1 MLVAVSLSL
10 TNVNYNY
17 NALYIIPIYVY
28 ELTLNRSIAID
39 GPELR
44 SISMMTAPSDSLFLP
59 ESPFGSFQTSKSA
72 PTPMRGIMDPNDD
85 FQKFKYAGVAK
96 QQDSLN
102 ELVDTLPPY
111 PRKQPFA
118 TSAPKIILTPE
129 LRAQIIQN
137 PTKATFV
144 PSALSG
150 LEIRLNGWGPSG
162 LVLVRNLP
170 KVYPC
175 KAKLIRNNAFPME
188 SLSQMTMQIQ
198 IYNKAIGFQVIYQE
212 KPLKAIVQ
220 TPNSGQFTI
229 DFWASSV
236 QSDFCLALNALRS
249 VGIQTQC
256 EMNALLKALRENG
269 ENIGNMPLPSTKP
282 FDRQSLERLESY
294 LDTSVQA
301 MEAKRAKTDTE
312 TPFEF
317 KRNVLEEI
325 HQGLLSESL
334 DQRKSAM
341 SLLMHG
347 TDLKST
353 LGSFACRVTAV
364 VLAGSS
370 LDQAELEDQKAMD
383 IHKTLI
389 RILQDAEFAGDS
401 DRFQDYSE
409 MDTDSTNRFNS
420 KPFGSRKR
428 PRYYED
434 FMCDLHNM
442 AMTILVQALEVAVCF
457 EQHKDLI
464 QRFVTNY
471 HLTNNGS
478 MNAVLENCIFQ
489 VSDPLVSHSLSKGYL
504 ACKALRIL
512 AESNSDLRKQVGLD
526 NRTKSSILG
535 ALEVGESSHWLL
547 HRESK
552 DLHDL
557 IYGQI

>member
-1 MLVAVSLSL
+1 
-10 TNVNYNY
+10 
-17 NALYIIPIYVY
+17 
-28 ELTLNRSIAID
+28 
-39 GPELR
+39 
-44 SISMMTAPSDSLFLP
+44 
-59 ESPFGSFQTSKSA
+59 
-72 PTPMRGIMDPNDD
+72 MRGIMDPNDD
-85 FQKFKYAGVAK
+85 IKKFKHIAAAR
-96 QQDSLN
+96 QQDSLHG
-102 ELVDTLPPY
+102 LIDKLPPY
-111 PRKQPFA
+111 PRKKPSYNTIMKPEQRV
-118 TSAPKIILTPE
+118 SASTTILTPE
-129 LRAQIIQN
+129 LRAQVVKN
-137 PTKATFV
+137 PTKVTFV
-144 PSALSG
+144 PSPLPG
-150 LEIRLNGWGPSG
+150 LEIPLDGWGASG
-162 LVLVRNLP
+162 VVLVRNLP

-175 KAKLIRNNAFPME
+175 KAKILRDNSFPME
-188 SLSQMTMQIQ
+188 SLPLMTRQIRM
-198 IYNKAIGFQVIYQE
+198 YNKLFGFQVVYQE

-220 TPNSGQFTI
+220 TPNSGEFTI

-256 EMNALLKALRENG
+256 EMNALLKALREHG

-282 FDRQSLERLESY
+282 FGRQSLERLESC
-294 LDTSVQA
+294 LDSSVETMQ
-301 MEAKRAKTDTE
+301 AKRAKTDTE
-312 TPFEF
+312 KPFVL

-341 SLLMHG
+341 LLLMHS

-370 LDQAELEDQKAMD
+370 LDQTELEGQKAMA
-383 IHKTLI
+383 IHKTMV
-389 RILQDAEFAGDS
+389 RILQDTEFAGDS
-401 DRFQDYSE
+401 DRFPDYPK
-409 MDTDSTNRFNS
+409 MDTDWTNPFNS

-428 PRYYED
+428 ARYYED
-434 FMCDLHNM
+434 FMCDIHNM

-457 EQHKDLI
+457 EQHKDLVH
-464 QRFVTNY
+464 QFVSNY

-489 VSDPLVSHSLSKGYL
+489 VRDPFISHSLSKGYL

-526 NRTKSSILG
+526 DRIKSSILG
-535 ALEVGESSHWLL
+535 AVEAGESSHLLL

-552 DLHDL
+552 HLRNL
-557 IYGQI
+557 IYGQM